1 MRKDMAHVWRLVQFL
16 PFKTVRAEV
25 ACIFCFISH
34 KLLPSPG
41 RVPSR
46 VRCAPAQRVAEDG
59 LTKAHALRRPS
70 HKRVIFSPSLY
81 GRLEEKCA
89 PRGASRKHT
98 NALLFQDRRARQP
111 HPPSEL
117 VTRRLPLGEC
127 QVQTGLNGSK
137 CSLTCLGQVS
147 VSGAQ
152 AGHGSSLLVG
162 IITRTE
168 VES

>member
-1 MRKDMAHVWRLVQFL
+1 MRKDMAHVWRPLQIL

-25 ACIFCFISH
+25 ACIVCFISRAVF
-34 KLLPSPG
+34 PSPG

-46 VRCAPAQRVAEDG
+46 VRCAPAQRVAEDR
-59 LTKAHALRRPS
+59 LTKAHAPRRPS

-81 GRLEEKCA
+81 GPLEEKCA

-98 NALLFQDRRARQP
+98 NAFLIPAEDRRAGQP
-111 HPPSEL
+111 HPPTEL
-117 VTRRLPLGEC
+117 ATRRLPPDEC
-127 QVQTGLNGSK
+127 KVPTGLNGSK

-152 AGHGSSLLVG
+152 ARLGSS
-162 IITRTE
+162 
-168 VES
+168 S